1 MKRAFTPWL
10 GILAVSAAAA
20 LILAGCLEDKLQS
33 VWPDREI
40 SIDGKNSEWAGR
52 EAHYDEQ
59 EAFKIGFYNDAQ
71 YLYVYLATWSRQK
84 QMQILTNGLTV
95 WIDRTGKKQQT
106 LGVNYPVKRLMPDSA
121 GAPDGMPAGLRE
133 AGGPGGLPNAPEGNR
148 QAIARE
154 VLAEARSEM
163 TVIGVGGEP
172 LASIS
177 AADGEHAGIDAMI
190 DYANRTLIYE
200 LRIPLAA
207 SDSLPFAVGA
217 APGATIGVGFKIGKR
232 EMPSMKGS
240 GQRPPEGMPSGGGTG
255 GPEGG
260 MGGGG
265 MGGPGGGM
273 GSPPGGGMGG
283 AGSPG
288 GMSAE
293 PLEYWAKVKLAAAPS
308 TAALK

>member
-1 MKRAFTPWL
+1 ML
-10 GILAVSAAAA
+10 V
-20 LILAGCLEDKLQS
+20 GCLEDHLQS
-33 VWPDREI
+33 AWPDREI

-52 EAHYDEQ
+52 EAHYSEQ
-59 EAFKIGFYNDAQ
+59 EAFKIGFYNDEH

-106 LGVNYPVKRLMPDSA
+106 FGVNYPMKRLMPDSA
-121 GAPDGMPAGLRE
+121 GAPDGIPAELRG
-133 AGGPGGLPNAPEGNR
+133 AGRPGGLATAPEENR

-154 VLAEARSEM
+154 MLAEARSGM
-163 TVIGVGGEP
+163 TVVGSGGEP

-177 AADGEHAGIDAMI
+177 AADSEHAGIGAMI

-200 LRIPLAA
+200 LRVPLAP
-207 SDSLPFAVGA
+207 SDSMPFAVGA
-217 APGATIGVGFKIGKR
+217 APGAAISIGFKIGKR

-240 GQRPPEGMPSGGGTG
+240 GQRPPEGMPFGGGAG

-273 GSPPGGGMGG
+273 GGPPGGGMGG
-283 AGSPG
+283 SGGPG
-288 GMSAE
+288 GMSTE
-293 PLEYWAKVKLAAAPS
+293 PLEYWAKIKLAAAPS
-308 TAALK
+308 TAAPK